1 MSAIFIEKAQL
12 RIKMKYKPCREE
24 YIIVIK
30 TDLYRKEYSLVNE
43 YIILIEENVT

>member
-1 MSAIFIEKAQL
+1 MKKAQL

-24 YIIVIK
+24 YIIMIK
-30 TDLYRKEYSLVNE
+30 TNLYREEYSLVNE